1 MLVKTLDPKE
11 PNEHLTFTNMRVT
24 DRYEKSSS
32 EMLKVADMIG
42 ALQKKPQAHYEYDAA
57 LEYLTKGGADM
68 YK

>member
-42 ALQKKPQAHYEYDAA
+42 AL
-57 LEYLTKGGADM
+57 
-68 YK
+68 